1 MSDKDAGPKPV
12 VDADETGTQTASQ
25 QDAPDTDEPPPPE
38 EMEPASDLTPEQAE
52 EVRRKYLLKRFWISA
67 RGFWSRR
74 GDALA
79 WPFTLGLLVMIG
91 INVGFQY
98 GINIWNRGIF
108 DAIEK
113 RDASTVYFLAS
124 IFPPLVLGSVFIV
137 TSQVYVRMRI
147 QRRWRSWLTKVLVG
161 RWIANG
167 RYYQL
172 NLIDGDHQNPEAR
185 LSEDMRIATEA
196 PVDFVSGVIAA
207 FVSASTFIV
216 VLWTIGGALTLS
228 VGGVWITI
236 PGFLVVAA
244 VIYAAIT
251 STSIAFIARN
261 FVKVSEVKNQ
271 VEAEFRYTLTRVRE
285 NGESIALLGGEEEER
300 SDLDK
305 RFGNVRRQWR
315 LMAQQYMRT
324 TVVSSGSMLIA
335 PVVPLLLCAP
345 KFLDGS
351 MSLGEVM
358 QAASAFTIV
367 QSAFGWLVDNYPRLA
382 DWNACARRVASLM
395 MSLDGLER
403 AEKSD
408 TVGRIV
414 RGETEGETMLSLKD
428 VSVSLG
434 DGTAVVKETD
444 VEIGAGER
452 VLVSGESGSGKSTL
466 VRAISGLWPWG
477 GGSVNF
483 RADSRLFMLPQRPY
497 IPAGTLRRAV
507 CYPQPAESWTS
518 EEIGAA
524 LDKVGLGQ
532 LKGKIEDQAPWDQTL
547 SGGEKQRLTFARL
560 LLNAPDIIV
569 MDEATAALDE
579 KSQDKMMQT
588 VIEELPDATIISVAH
603 RAELEA
609 FHSRKITLERREGGA
624 KLVSDIELIPRKARA
639 GSMLR
644 RMVKRK

>member
-1 MSDKDAGPKPV
+1 MT
-12 VDADETGTQTASQ
+12 DADANSKRADGTGKNGAGKVHVEN
-25 QDAPDTDEPPPPE
+25 AADEPLPPE
-38 EMEPASDLTPEQAE
+38 EIEPAEGLTPEEAE
-52 EVRRKYLLKRFWISA
+52 KARKKYLLKRFWISA

-74 GDALA
+74 GDGLA
-79 WPFTLGLLVMIG
+79 WPFSIGLLVMIG
-91 INVGFQY
+91 INVAFQY
-98 GINIWNRGIF
+98 GVNVWNRGIF

-124 IFPPLVLGSVFIV
+124 IFPPLVLGSVLIV
-137 TSQVYVRMRI
+137 TSQVCVRMRI
-147 QRRWRSWLTKVLVG
+147 QRRWRSWLTKVLVS

-196 PVDFVSGVIAA
+196 PVDFVAGVIAA

-216 VLWTIGGALTLS
+216 VLWTIGGALTLPI
-228 VGGVWITI
+228 GGVWITI

-244 VIYAAIT
+244 VIYALIT
-251 STSIAFIARN
+251 SSSIAWIGRN

-271 VEAEFRYTLTRVRE
+271 LEAEFRYTLTRVRE

-300 SDLDK
+300 SDLDS
-305 RFGNVRRQWR
+305 RFRNVRHQWKR
-315 LMAQQYMRT
+315 MAQQYMRT
-324 TVVSSGSMLIA
+324 TVVSHGSMLIA
-335 PVVPLLLCAP
+335 PVVPVLLCAP

-351 MSLGEVM
+351 MSLGQVM

-403 AEKSD
+403 AEQSD
-408 TVGRIV
+408 TLGRIV

-444 VEIGAGER
+444 VEIGPGER
-452 VLVSGESGSGKSTL
+452 VLVAGESGSGKSTL
-466 VRAISGLWPWG
+466 VRAIAGLWPWG
-477 GGSVNF
+477 GGSVSF
-483 RADSRLFMLPQRPY
+483 RAGSRLFMLPQRPY
-497 IPAGTLRRAV
+497 IPSGTLRRAV
-507 CYPQPAESWTS
+507 CYPQAAESWTAD
-518 EEIGAA
+518 EIGAA
-524 LDKVGLGQ
+524 LDKVGLGH
-532 LKGKIEDQAPWDQTL
+532 LKDKVEEEAPWDQTL

-560 LLNAPDIIV
+560 LLNDPDIIV

-579 KSQDKMMQT
+579 KSQDRMMQT
-588 VIEELPDATIISVAH
+588 VIDELPDATIISVAH

-624 KLVSDIELIPRKARA
+624 KLVSDIHLIPRKARS
-639 GSMLR
+639 GSLLR
-644 RMVKRK
+644 RMVKRR

>member
-1 MSDKDAGPKPV
+1 MTDAEPKPQP
-12 VDADETGTQTASQ
+12 VDGTGQNGAENIHANNT
-25 QDAPDTDEPPPPE
+25 PDDPLPPE
-38 EMEPASDLTPEQAE
+38 EMEPASGLTPEEAE
-52 EVRRKYLLKRFWISA
+52 EARKKYLLKRFWISA

-79 WPFTLGLLVMIG
+79 WPFSIGLLAMIG

-98 GINIWNRGIF
+98 GINVWNRGIF

-124 IFPPLVLGSVFIV
+124 IFPLLVLGSVMIV

-147 QRRWRSWLTKVLVG
+147 QRRWRSWLTKVLVS
-161 RWIANG
+161 RWIGHG

-196 PVDFVSGVIAA
+196 PVDFMAGVIAA

-216 VLWTIGGALTLS
+216 VLWTIGGALTLPI
-228 VGGVWITI
+228 GGAWITI
-236 PGFLVVAA
+236 PGFLVIAA
-244 VIYAAIT
+244 VIYALIT
-251 STSIAFIARN
+251 SSSIALIGRN
-261 FVKVSEVKNQ
+261 FVRVSEVKNQ
-271 VEAEFRYTLTRVRE
+271 LEAEFRYTLTRVRE

-300 SDLDK
+300 SDLDR
-305 RFGNVRRQWR
+305 RFRNVRQQWKQ
-315 LMAQQYMRT
+315 MAQQYMRT
-324 TVVSSGSMLIA
+324 TVVSHGSMLIA

-351 MSLGEVM
+351 MSLGQVM

-403 AEKSD
+403 AEQSEKL
-408 TVGRIV
+408 GRIV

-444 VEIGAGER
+444 VEIGRGER
-452 VLVSGESGSGKSTL
+452 VLVAGESGSGKSTL
-466 VRAISGLWPWG
+466 VRAIAGLWPWG
-477 GGSVNF
+477 GGSVSF

-497 IPAGTLRRAV
+497 IPSGTLRRAV
-507 CYPQPAESWTS
+507 CYPQAAESWTF
-518 EEIGAA
+518 EEIGEA
-524 LDKVGLGQ
+524 LDKVGLGH
-532 LKGKIEDQAPWDQTL
+532 LKDKVEEEAPWDQTL

-560 LLNAPDIIV
+560 LLNNPDIIV

-579 KSQDKMMQT
+579 KSQDRMMQT
-588 VIEELPDATIISVAH
+588 VIDELPDATIISVAH

-624 KLVSDIELIPRKARA
+624 KLVSDVHLIPRKARS
-639 GSMLR
+639 GSLLR
-644 RMVKRK
+644 RMVKRR

>member
-1 MSDKDAGPKPV
+1 MTDADAKPKPV
-12 VDADETGTQTASQ
+12 DGTGQNGAENVNAN
-25 QDAPDTDEPPPPE
+25 DDPLPPE
-38 EMEPASDLTPEQAE
+38 EMEPASGLTPEEAE
-52 EVRRKYLLKRFWISA
+52 EARKKYLLKRFWISA

-79 WPFTLGLLVMIG
+79 WPFSIGLLAMIG

-98 GINIWNRGIF
+98 GINVWNRGIF

-124 IFPPLVLGSVFIV
+124 IFPPLVLGSVMIV

-147 QRRWRSWLTKVLVG
+147 QRRWRSWLTKVLVS
-161 RWIANG
+161 RWIAHG

-196 PVDFVSGVIAA
+196 PVDFVAGVIAA

-216 VLWTIGGALTLS
+216 VLWTIGGALTLPI
-228 VGGVWITI
+228 GGAWITI

-244 VIYAAIT
+244 VIYALIT
-251 STSIAFIARN
+251 SSSIALIGRN
-261 FVKVSEVKNQ
+261 FVRVSEVKNQ
-271 VEAEFRYTLTRVRE
+271 LEAEFRYTLTRVRE

-305 RFGNVRRQWR
+305 RFRNVRQQWKQ
-315 LMAQQYMRT
+315 MAQQYMRT
-324 TVVSSGSMLIA
+324 TVVSHGSMLIA

-351 MSLGEVM
+351 MSLGQVM

-403 AEKSD
+403 AEQSD
-408 TVGRIV
+408 KLGRIV

-444 VEIGAGER
+444 VEIGRGER
-452 VLVSGESGSGKSTL
+452 VLVAGESGSGKSTL
-466 VRAISGLWPWG
+466 VRAIAGLWPWG
-477 GGSVNF
+477 GGSVSF
-483 RADSRLFMLPQRPY
+483 RAGSRLFMLPQRPY
-497 IPAGTLRRAV
+497 IPSGTLRRAV
-507 CYPQPAESWTS
+507 CYPQAAESWTF
-518 EEIGAA
+518 EEIGEA
-524 LDKVGLGQ
+524 LDKVGLGH
-532 LKGKIEDQAPWDQTL
+532 LKDKVEEEAPWDQTL

-560 LLNAPDIIV
+560 LLNDPDIIV

-579 KSQDKMMQT
+579 KSQDRMMRT
-588 VIEELPDATIISVAH
+588 VIDELPDATIISVAH

-624 KLVSDIELIPRKARA
+624 KLVSDIHLIPRKARS
-639 GSMLR
+639 GSLLR
-644 RMVKRK
+644 RMVKRPKF